1 MLKAHNILSSPLSC
15 RHGPTHF
22 TTGEEIRALHWLD
35 PDEGSLCHR
44 PELNLDFQLH
54 SSGSGVL
61 ST

>member
-22 TTGEEIRALHWLD
+22 TAEEIRALHWLD
-35 PDEGSLCHR
+35 LGEGSLYHR
-44 PELNLDFQLH
+44 PELNLDFQLR